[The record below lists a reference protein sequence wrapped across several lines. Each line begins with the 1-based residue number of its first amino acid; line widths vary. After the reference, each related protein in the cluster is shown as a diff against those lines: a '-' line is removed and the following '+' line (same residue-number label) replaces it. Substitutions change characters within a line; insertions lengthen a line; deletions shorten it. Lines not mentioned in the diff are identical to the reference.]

1 MVRWASDRHVP
12 RMHQQDTS
20 SRALRFVRVSLASRP
35 EPKRGRLLWTF
46 VISLIVV
53 WSLVMFSTT
62 SPGGLIHML
71 LVIAGVGAAFGAL
84 RGLKLL

>member
-1 MVRWASDRHVP
+1 
-12 RMHQQDTS
+12 MHQQDTS
-20 SRALRFVRVSLASRP
+20 SRSLRFVRVSLQSRP
-35 EPKRGRLLWTF
+35 EPKRGRVLWTF
-46 VISLIVV
+46 VMTLIVV

-62 SPGGLIHML
+62 APGGLVHLL